1 MKKVSEIMKEMG
13 FNEKA
18 SDSVKE
24 AFVKHLIKA
33 ATCVDVQ
40 TPSEKKVIRENPQK
54 IVSFPKQL
62 SFDFAEENVKIIDKN
77 KTGS

>member
-1 MKKVSEIMKEMG
+1 MKKIGDVMNEMG

-33 ATCVDVQ
+33 ATCVDIQ
-40 TPSEKKVIRENPQK
+40 TPSEKKIIRENPQK

-62 SFDFAEENVKIIDKN
+62 SFEFAEEQTQVSDKN
-77 KTGS
+77 KTGT